1 MSISRLIGLKILICQ
16 KLAGFRASNKNEIRI
31 LMAAWLMGVF
41 VLSALYSTQL
51 FGYLMNRIPVPIV
64 NSAEEL
70 ADKPGVQLVV
80 AILAGHL
87 S

>member
-1 MSISRLIGLKILICQ
+1 
-16 KLAGFRASNKNEIRI
+16 
-31 LMAAWLMGVF
+31 MAAWLMGVF

-51 FGYLMNRIPVPIV
+51 FGYLMTRIPVPIV

-80 AILAGHL
+80 ATGWAPELTITVQEFLFY